1 MVVEFPFDVAEHRRA
16 SAAVMRM
23 LPARWLG
30 PAAAL
35 VILWLGVWPIVRRWG
50 DYPASKLVASALPWV
65 LVAAALAF
73 MTPLTIWQSSRK
85 LVRVDP
91 SVRGTQRRAVDAAG
105 FHSTG
110 NGVAVDLQWH
120 AMARCAETE
129 EFFLFFYTKQL
140 AYYVGKVHLSSDEC
154 SAVRALIDSHAGNS
168 PHGPG

>member
-1 MVVEFPFDVAEHRRA
+1 MPAPLISPSILSADFARLGEEVRA
-16 SAAVMRM
+16 
-23 LPARWLG
+23 
-30 PAAAL
+30 
-35 VILWLGVWPIVRRWG
+35 I
-50 DYPASKLVASALPWV
+50 
-65 LVAAALAF
+65 
-73 MTPLTIWQSSRK
+73 
-85 LVRVDP
+85 
-91 SVRGTQRRAVDAAG
+91 DAAG

-110 NGVAVDLQWH
+110 NGVAVDLPWH